1 MQKLT
6 AAFVKQAKH
15 RDKAFSIVDG
25 DDLQNV
31 NWTRV
36 YFKK

>member
-25 DDLQNV
+25 GAPGV
-31 NWTRV
+31 GSAR
-36 YFKK
+36 